1 MFKKISTVSFFI
13 IIAVSA
19 GSCSRWYV
27 NSLSSKKVTEIK
39 SGEGPGQVQIIRDEY
54 TLNELSFRLEVYDD
68 KIIAADNSLK
78 RLQVLDSN
86 GNPELIIGSLSNID
100 KTKYKTFSFNFGS
113 IGTFTRDDDE
123 NLYVQNR
130 LETRSVKSDNEGGNF
145 TPSYILVFNSN
156 GELVYTMG
164 KTGTPEFPFFYIEK
178 LFVDSEGR
186 LFVISRTFNSWEIFR
201 FNKRKREKYIDFSK
215 LEFKETEDN
224 NTYNGKIENI
234 RIFKSGDEILL
245 SVAYYHDVRF
255 KYRKLYIFSLDKDK
269 LLREVGTFPDPKNVL
284 FNIVDDKIIYFWNI
298 EGKDIKFML
307 VNMDGNIVNNVRVEF
322 DTSSIFTKIIT
333 DESGVI
339 HSYHV
344 HNDTLQVLQ
353 WE

>member
-1 MFKKISTVSFFI
+1 MFKKIAAISFI
-13 IIAVSA
+13 ILFA

-27 NSLSSKKVTEIK
+27 NSLGSKKIAEIT
-39 SGEGPGQVQIIRDEY
+39 SGDAPGQVQIIRDEY

-78 RLQVLDSN
+78 RLQVLDGS
-86 GNPELIIGSLSNID
+86 GNPELIIGAVSNID
-100 KTKYKTFSFNFGS
+100 KTKYKTFSFNFGV
-113 IGTFTRDDDE
+113 IGTFTLDDDE

-130 LETRSVKSDNEGGNF
+130 LETRSARTEGEGANF
-145 TPSYILVFNSN
+145 TPSYILVFNSD
-156 GELVYTMG
+156 GELQYTMG

-178 LFVDSEGR
+178 LFVDSENR
-186 LFVISRTFNSWEIFR
+186 LFVISRTFNSWELYR
-201 FNKRKREKYIDFSK
+201 FNKKKREKYIDFSK

-224 NTYNGKIENI
+224 NTYNGRIENI
-234 RIFKSGDEILL
+234 RIFKSGNEILL

-255 KYRKLYIFSLDKDK
+255 KYRKLYIFSLEKDR
-269 LLREVGTFPDPKNVL
+269 LLRSVGTFPDPKNVL
-284 FNIVDDKIIYFWNI
+284 FNIMDDKIIYFWNI

-307 VNMDGNIVNNVRVEF
+307 VNMDGNVINNVRVEF
-322 DTSSIFTKIIT
+322 EGNSIFSKIIT
-333 DESGVI
+333 DENGVI

-344 HNDTLQVLQ
+344 HNDTLQVFQ